1 MGFWKKGVM
10 VTVWGE
16 VSISREEASLKE
28 AEHESRSSENTVFVV
43 VGGSFKHINTQRQFQ
58 SKYPNK
64 RLLR

>member
-1 MGFWKKGVM
+1 M

-43 VGGSFKHINTQRQFQ
+43 VVGGALNTSTPKDSSRVNIQINAF
-58 SKYPNK
+58 
-64 RLLR
+64 